1 MGNNMTSHILMLI
14 FFIFMGLFVF
24 SLPLMTT
31 IPEQKETLVSAF
43 QIGVLICT
51 ILSALNAFDDLK
63 KLLKNNWF

>member
-1 MGNNMTSHILMLI
+1 
-14 FFIFMGLFVF
+14 MGLFVF

-51 ILSALNAFDDLK
+51 ILSALNAFDDFK
-63 KLLKNNWF
+63 KLLKKYNCV